1 MSTMFAGLSGIQKH
15 LKTVTEHFVK
25 NQATI
30 KLDAAPMGYT
40 PPKVCGSKLYGETEA
55 RFKDLNRAIQLI
67 AHSPRT
73 KFSCFDFPLT
83 HLLQTLAVHS
93 MAELVHRNRNWVVP
107 RARDLSCGA
116 RRIRP
121 VAVKY
126 FSRRTNGPVALGV
139 SKDDVDAHSATPL
152 APIR

>member
-1 MSTMFAGLSGIQKH
+1 MLSAANSTINILIPLPKVKMSTMFAGLSGIQKH

-73 KFSCFDFPLT
+73 KFSCFDFPLPLD
-83 HLLQTLAVHS
+83 HEQPEASRKFPQQLVVLVERRNAFQKLAK
-93 MAELVHRNRNWVVP
+93 AP
-107 RARDLSCGA
+107 PA
-116 RRIRP
+116 
-121 VAVKY
+121 
-126 FSRRTNGPVALGV
+126 V
-139 SKDDVDAHSATPL
+139 SKTITAALV
-152 APIR
+152 